1 MKRQSATW
9 KSIPS
14 IFGPKERVIHS
25 ILFAPFGFVNLVL
38 NMIFRKQQ
46 RAYPTAENG
55 IVLKTTRRLLC
66 APRFNYSA
74 KDVPAEIAKVITQN
88 EWRSLLNQLNNPML
102 KNSIGPFKWFLWVLL
117 SHFHLLNA
125 ITLSEEQYAENG
137 YSFSSPD
144 QLCLWSADYGLYNCT
159 IRSSGVQLWHPWQK
173 LFEAIHGLV

>member
-1 MKRQSATW
+1 
-9 KSIPS
+9 
-14 IFGPKERVIHS
+14 
-25 ILFAPFGFVNLVL
+25 
-38 NMIFRKQQ
+38 MIFCSSARTLLLKMV
-46 RAYPTAENG
+46 
-55 IVLKTTRRLLC
+55 VLKTTRRLLC

-137 YSFSSPD
+137 YSFSSP
-144 QLCLWSADYGLYNCT
+144 LISYVFGLLIMGFITLYYSLKRSSAMASLAKS
-159 IRSSGVQLWHPWQK
+159 IRSSSRINVSV
-173 LFEAIHGLV
+173 ESHGLFSRDVTCYCRFIFR